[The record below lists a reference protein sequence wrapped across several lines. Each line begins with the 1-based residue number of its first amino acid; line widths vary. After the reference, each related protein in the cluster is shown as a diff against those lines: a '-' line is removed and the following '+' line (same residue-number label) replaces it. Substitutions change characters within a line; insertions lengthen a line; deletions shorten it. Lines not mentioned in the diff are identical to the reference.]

1 MNSALSHCLLDF
13 FILFFFCCLK
23 KLIVFPRPICAPLRA
38 LDRTMPST
46 SANSSRTKWQNQWKL
61 KGSSEIFCEFRSC
74 CKSFE
79 DLIIFVFWCIVK
91 SEIRSTQ
98 RRKMA
103 TWAHPAVLLGK
114 SSEAVLPLLVQPVD
128 CSLCPHVP
136 GRDEFVTILQKYEA
150 EWCDTLWFHRV
161 VSGSPWVSC
170 FYDFLWCH
178 LWCHQGILVAK
189 KHIIPTSS
197 SSSTEMRRQN
207 DQLLKT

>member
-150 EWCDTLWFHRV
+150 EWCDGVTLCDFTAWSQGLH
-161 VSGSPWVSC
+161 GSPVSMI
-170 FYDFLWCH
+170 FYAVTY
-178 LWCHQGILVAK
+178 GVTK
-189 KHIIPTSS
+189 VS
-197 SSSTEMRRQN
+197 
-207 DQLLKT
+207 LLQRNTLSRLLRALRPKWGDKMINF